1 MLNLRN
7 KCIDTSVVV
16 GVRFLLHTE
25 VSTCQIR
32 NQFMAFL
39 EDYTLLDELGQGGY
53 ATVYKVRHN
62 HLDYIRAIRVLNATI
77 AHGEQDDAYKKFLDE
92 CRVLLRLGN
101 GSHPNIVHIYQP
113 LLKAQ
118 KAIVEMDYIDG
129 MDLYHYLKSQNG
141 FVPTKEV
148 LRLLSEISS
157 ALAYCHED
165 IYEYCMDRDEDNLL
179 DDPNDGTKILL
190 DAVTRQRLIDKY
202 RVIHN
207 DIHSGNIMRRR
218 KGGFVLLD
226 FGLSIEGGNV
236 VRSSVRRGGAPE
248 FKAPEK
254 WVDGSKLSPQS
265 DIYRFG
271 VVLFEY
277 LAGRVPFPFDKKN
290 SNTIKAEYE
299 LSLAHQDQMPPSI
312 FALRKTA
319 FEKAHPGEDYKK
331 DYPDWLE
338 EVIMRCLAKS
348 PAERFKDG
356 KELHDFVQN
365 CINNEESTSAPD
377 VSEKKEIETPKIIP
391 ASTVASLPAVKE
403 TNDLHDDT
411 NRDKKEEQID
421 HKNAV
426 VRTITVNS
434 VSFDMVSVKGGTF
447 TMGATSEQGSDC
459 YDRECPTHQV
469 TLSDYMIGKTEVTQ
483 ELWQAVMGSNPSF
496 FKGYNLPVE
505 SVSWNDCQEFIKKL
519 NSLTGLNFRLPTEA
533 EWEYAARGGN
543 NSKGY
548 KYSGSNDIDRVAWYE
563 ETANHSGTKPVATKV
578 PNELGLYDMSG
589 NVWEWCN
596 DWYGDYS
603 SDSQTNPKGPSSG
616 SKRVYRGGSWT
627 RYARNCRV
635 SYRYYNNL
643 DYGFNNL
650 GLRLVLAEGEDMYT
664 AIMAMNS
671 SNIKYGDSIGD
682 NGKSDK
688 SSISDNSDKSDKE
701 DKPEKGSSS
710 WIVIACVFGALIG
723 CIIGAVSLTKGGG
736 NDIIVADTA
745 VADTA
750 CEIVVW
756 EVEDTADADTA
767 VVDTISDAE
776 LEGLFNAAAVR
787 TYTVN
792 GVSFDM
798 VSVAGGTFTMGATSE
813 QGSDAYGS
821 EKPAHQV
828 TLSDFMIGKTEVT
841 QELWQAVIGSNPS
854 YHSGNN
860 LPVEEVSY
868 KDCQEFI
875 KKLNSLT
882 GLNFRL
888 PTEAEWEYA
897 ARGGNKS
904 KGYKYSG
911 SNDIG
916 SVAWYYENS
925 GNSRLNDN
933 NCEYDKLKS
942 NNCRTHAVATK
953 APNELGLYDM
963 SGNVWEWCSDWD
975 GDYSSG
981 SQTNPKGPSYGSYRV
996 NRGGSWCNG
1005 AVGCRVLKRGS
1016 NDTDLRSGDLGLRLA
1031 L

>member
-1 MLNLRN
+1 M
-7 KCIDTSVVV
+7 
-16 GVRFLLHTE
+16 LHTE

-32 NQFMAFL
+32 NQSMAFL

-62 HLDYIRAIRVLNATI
+62 HLGYIRAIRVLNATI

-118 KAIVEMDYIDG
+118 KAIVEMDFIDG

-157 ALAYCHED
+157 AIAYCHED

-190 DAVTRQRLIDKY
+190 DAATRQRLIDKY

-265 DIYRFG
+265 DIYSFG

-277 LAGRVPFPFDKKN
+277 LAGRVPFPFDKNN

-312 FALRKTA
+312 FALRKAA

-356 KELHDFVQN
+356 KELHDYVEN
-365 CINNEESTSAPD
+365 CINNEEPASAPV
-377 VSEKKEIETPKIIP
+377 VSASASVVSAKKVAEMPEIIP
-391 ASTVASLPAVKE
+391 ASTIANMSAAKE
-403 TNDLHDDT
+403 TDTLHIGS
-411 NRDKKEEQID
+411 NNDKKEE
-421 HKNAV
+421 
-426 VRTITVNS
+426 
-434 VSFDMVSVKGGTF
+434 
-447 TMGATSEQGSDC
+447 
-459 YDRECPTHQV
+459 P
-469 TLSDYMIGKTEVTQ
+469 
-483 ELWQAVMGSNPSF
+483 
-496 FKGYNLPVE
+496 
-505 SVSWNDCQEFIKKL
+505 IKK
-519 NSLTGLNFRLPTEA
+519 SD
-533 EWEYAARGGN
+533 N
-543 NSKGY
+543 NKEGES
-548 KYSGSNDIDRVAWYE
+548 SGSN
-563 ETANHSGTKPVATKV
+563 S
-578 PNELGLYDMSG
+578 
-589 NVWEWCN
+589 
-596 DWYGDYS
+596 
-603 SDSQTNPKGPSSG
+603 
-616 SKRVYRGGSWT
+616 
-627 RYARNCRV
+627 
-635 SYRYYNNL
+635 
-643 DYGFNNL
+643 
-650 GLRLVLAEGEDMYT
+650 
-664 AIMAMNS
+664 
-671 SNIKYGDSIGD
+671 
-682 NGKSDK
+682 
-688 SSISDNSDKSDKE
+688 KSDKE

-736 NDIIVADTA
+736 DDIIVADTA

-756 EVEDTADADTA
+756 KVEDTADADTA

-776 LEGLFNAAAVR
+776 LEELFNAAAVR

-904 KGYKYSG
+904 NGYKYSG

-916 SVAWYYENS
+916 SVAWYEETTNGS
-925 GNSRLNDN
+925 GT
-933 NCEYDKLKS
+933 KS
-942 NNCRTHAVATK
+942 VATK

-963 SGNVWEWCSDWD
+963 SGNVWEWCSDWY

-981 SQTNPKGPSYGSYRV
+981 SQTNPKGPSSGSLRV
-996 NRGGSWCNG
+996 YRGGSWGIN
-1005 AVGCRVLKRGS
+1005 AMYCRVSYRISSNPGS
-1016 NDTDLRSGDLGLRLA
+1016 RFSFLGLRLA

>member
-1 MLNLRN
+1 MRN

-32 NQFMAFL
+32 NQYMAFL

-62 HLDYIRAIRVLNATI
+62 HLGYIRAIRVLNATI

-190 DAVTRQRLIDKY
+190 DAATRQRLIDKY

-265 DIYRFG
+265 DIYSFG

-290 SNTIKAEYE
+290 SNTIEAEYL
-299 LSLAHQDQMPPSI
+299 LSKAHQDQMPPSI
-312 FALRKTA
+312 FALRKAA

-356 KELHDFVQN
+356 KELHDYVEN
-365 CINNEESTSAPD
+365 CINNEELASAP
-377 VSEKKEIETPKIIP
+377 VVPTKKVVETPEIIP
-391 ASTVASLPAVKE
+391 ASIVAQTSAAKE
-403 TNDLHDDT
+403 TDTLHIGSND
-411 NRDKKEEQID
+411 DKKEVQID

-459 YDRECPTHQV
+459 DDRESPTHQVTLSDYMIGKTQVTQELWQAVMGNNPSYFKGDNLPVESVSWNDCQEFIKKLNQLTGLNFRLPTEAEWEYAARGGNKSKGYKYSGSNYIGSVAWYTSNDYGTKPVATKAPNELGLFDMSGNVWEWCSDWDGDYSSGSQTNPKGPSSGSSRVGRGGSWNYYAWNCRVSFRYYYYPDFRSFSLGLRLALAEGEESQQQEIQTEPKFEYETYTVNGVSFDMVSVKGGIFTMGATSEQGSDAESYEKPTHQV

-496 FKGYNLPVE
+496 FSGNNLPVE
-505 SVSWNDCQEFIKKL
+505 KVSWNDCQEFIKKL
-519 NSLTGLNFRLPTEA
+519 NSLTGL
-533 EWEYAARGGN
+533 
-543 NSKGY
+543 
-548 KYSGSNDIDRVAWYE
+548 
-563 ETANHSGTKPVATKV
+563 
-578 PNELGLYDMSG
+578 
-589 NVWEWCN
+589 
-596 DWYGDYS
+596 
-603 SDSQTNPKGPSSG
+603 Q
-616 SKRVYRGGSWT
+616 
-627 RYARNCRV
+627 
-635 SYRYYNNL
+635 
-643 DYGFNNL
+643 
-650 GLRLVLAEGEDMYT
+650 
-664 AIMAMNS
+664 
-671 SNIKYGDSIGD
+671 
-682 NGKSDK
+682 
-688 SSISDNSDKSDKE
+688 
-701 DKPEKGSSS
+701 
-710 WIVIACVFGALIG
+710 
-723 CIIGAVSLTKGGG
+723 
-736 NDIIVADTA
+736 
-745 VADTA
+745 
-750 CEIVVW
+750 
-756 EVEDTADADTA
+756 
-767 VVDTISDAE
+767 
-776 LEGLFNAAAVR
+776 
-787 TYTVN
+787 
-792 GVSFDM
+792 
-798 VSVAGGTFTMGATSE
+798 
-813 QGSDAYGS
+813 
-821 EKPAHQV
+821 
-828 TLSDFMIGKTEVT
+828 
-841 QELWQAVIGSNPS
+841 
-854 YHSGNN
+854 
-860 LPVEEVSY
+860 
-868 KDCQEFI
+868 
-875 KKLNSLT
+875 
-882 GLNFRL
+882 FRL

-916 SVAWYYENS
+916 SVAWYTSTTNHS
-925 GNSRLNDN
+925 GT
-933 NCEYDKLKS
+933 KP
-942 NNCRTHAVATK
+942 VATK
-953 APNELGLYDM
+953 VPNELGLYDM
-963 SGNVWEWCSDWD
+963 SGNVWEWCSDRY
-975 GDYSSG
+975 GSYSNG
-981 SQTNPKGPSYGSYRV
+981 LQTNPKGPTSGSRRV
-996 NRGGSWCNG
+996 FRGGSWISR
-1005 AVGCRVLKRGS
+1005 ARGCRLSDRGYYFPDYRG
-1016 NDTDLRSGDLGLRLA
+1016 NILGLRLA

>member
-1 MLNLRN
+1 MRN

-32 NQFMAFL
+32 NQYMAFL

-62 HLDYIRAIRVLNATI
+62 HLGYIRAIRVLNATI

-190 DAVTRQRLIDKY
+190 DAATRQRLIDKY

-265 DIYRFG
+265 DIYSFG

-290 SNTIKAEYE
+290 SNTIEAEYL
-299 LSLAHQDQMPPSI
+299 LSKAHQDQMPPSI

-356 KELHDFVQN
+356 KELHDYVEN
-365 CINNEESTSAPD
+365 CINNEETASAPV
-377 VSEKKEIETPKIIP
+377 VSASASVVPTKKVVETPEIIL
-391 ASTVASLPAVKE
+391 ASTVANTSATKDSG
-403 TNDLHDDT
+403 TLHVGS
-411 NRDKKEEQID
+411 NNDKKEE
-421 HKNAV
+421 
-426 VRTITVNS
+426 
-434 VSFDMVSVKGGTF
+434 
-447 TMGATSEQGSDC
+447 
-459 YDRECPTHQV
+459 P
-469 TLSDYMIGKTEVTQ
+469 
-483 ELWQAVMGSNPSF
+483 
-496 FKGYNLPVE
+496 
-505 SVSWNDCQEFIKKL
+505 IKKSDI
-519 NSLTGLNFRLPTEA
+519 NKEGES
-533 EWEYAARGGN
+533 
-543 NSKGY
+543 
-548 KYSGSNDIDRVAWYE
+548 SGSN
-563 ETANHSGTKPVATKV
+563 G
-578 PNELGLYDMSG
+578 
-589 NVWEWCN
+589 
-596 DWYGDYS
+596 
-603 SDSQTNPKGPSSG
+603 
-616 SKRVYRGGSWT
+616 
-627 RYARNCRV
+627 
-635 SYRYYNNL
+635 
-643 DYGFNNL
+643 
-650 GLRLVLAEGEDMYT
+650 
-664 AIMAMNS
+664 
-671 SNIKYGDSIGD
+671 
-682 NGKSDK
+682 
-688 SSISDNSDKSDKE
+688 KSDKE
-701 DKPEKGSSS
+701 DKSEKGSSS

-736 NDIIVADTA
+736 DDIIDADTA

-756 EVEDTADADTA
+756 EVVDTAVADTACEIVVWKVEDTADADTA
-767 VVDTISDAE
+767 VAVDEVAE
-776 LEGLFNAAAVR
+776 IFFKAKFFGKFAGTYVTFSIDTSSGVGVLNYDTKGSKEFTLQEVNYSNNNGKLTMNEYTCYGEYSGCYEGYLIGD
-787 TYTVN
+787 TYE
-792 GVSFDM
+792 GVY
-798 VSVAGGTFTMGATSE
+798 TR
-813 QGSDAYGS
+813 
-821 EKPAHQV
+821 
-828 TLSDFMIGKTEVT
+828 
-841 QELWQAVIGSNPS
+841 
-854 YHSGNN
+854 
-860 LPVEEVSY
+860 Y
-868 KDCQEFI
+868 KDGKVFNFTFSM
-875 KKLNSLT
+875 LN
-882 GLNFRL
+882 
-888 PTEAEWEYA
+888 
-897 ARGGNKS
+897 
-904 KGYKYSG
+904 
-911 SNDIG
+911 
-916 SVAWYYENS
+916 
-925 GNSRLNDN
+925 
-933 NCEYDKLKS
+933 
-942 NNCRTHAVATK
+942 
-953 APNELGLYDM
+953 
-963 SGNVWEWCSDWD
+963 
-975 GDYSSG
+975 
-981 SQTNPKGPSYGSYRV
+981 
-996 NRGGSWCNG
+996 
-1005 AVGCRVLKRGS
+1005 
-1016 NDTDLRSGDLGLRLA
+1016 
-1031 L
+1031 

>member
-1 MLNLRN
+1 VLNLRN
-7 KCIDTSVVV
+7 KYIDTSAV

-32 NQFMAFL
+32 NQSMAFL

-62 HLDYIRAIRVLNATI
+62 HLGYIRAIRVLNATI

-190 DAVTRQRLIDKY
+190 DAATRQRLIDKY

-265 DIYRFG
+265 DIYSFG

-312 FALRKTA
+312 FALRKAA

-356 KELHDFVQN
+356 KELHDYVEN
-365 CINNEESTSAPD
+365 CINNESIIIKTQSLVRVETATPKAMYEESTKNIS
-377 VSEKKEIETPKIIP
+377 
-391 ASTVASLPAVKE
+391 
-403 TNDLHDDT
+403 
-411 NRDKKEEQID
+411 DKKVVIEEKGSI
-421 HKNAV
+421 
-426 VRTITVNS
+426 RTIIING
-434 VSFDMVSVKGGTF
+434 VSFDMVAVEGGTF
-447 TMGATSEQGSDC
+447 TMGATTEQ
-459 YDRECPTHQV
+459 
-469 TLSDYMIGKTEVTQ
+469 
-483 ELWQAVMGSNPSF
+483 
-496 FKGYNLPVE
+496 
-505 SVSWNDCQEFIKKL
+505 
-519 NSLTGLNFRLPTEA
+519 
-533 EWEYAARGGN
+533 RGGWLGFFDYD
-543 NSKGY
+543 S
-548 KYSGSNDIDRVAWYE
+548 D
-563 ETANHSGTKPVATKV
+563 ETPV
-578 PNELGLYDMSG
+578 
-589 NVWEWCN
+589 
-596 DWYGDYS
+596 
-603 SDSQTNPKGPSSG
+603 
-616 SKRVYRGGSWT
+616 
-627 RYARNCRV
+627 
-635 SYRYYNNL
+635 
-643 DYGFNNL
+643 
-650 GLRLVLAEGEDMYT
+650 
-664 AIMAMNS
+664 
-671 SNIKYGDSIGD
+671 
-682 NGKSDK
+682 
-688 SSISDNSDKSDKE
+688 
-701 DKPEKGSSS
+701 
-710 WIVIACVFGALIG
+710 
-723 CIIGAVSLTKGGG
+723 
-736 NDIIVADTA
+736 
-745 VADTA
+745 
-750 CEIVVW
+750 
-756 EVEDTADADTA
+756 
-767 VVDTISDAE
+767 
-776 LEGLFNAAAVR
+776 
-787 TYTVN
+787 
-792 GVSFDM
+792 
-798 VSVAGGTFTMGATSE
+798 
-813 QGSDAYGS
+813 
-821 EKPAHQV
+821 HQV

-841 QELWQAVIGSNPS
+841 QELWQAVMGNNPS
-854 YHSGNN
+854 YYSGND
-860 LPVEEVSY
+860 LPVEQVSWN
-868 KDCQEFI
+868 DCQEFI

-916 SVAWYYENS
+916 SVAWYDSNS
-925 GNSRLNDN
+925 SS
-933 NCEYDKLKS
+933 K
-942 NNCRTHAVATK
+942 THAVATK
-953 APNELGLYDM
+953 SPNELGLYDM
-963 SGNVWEWCSDWD
+963 SGNVWEWSSDWY

-981 SQTNPKGPSYGSYRV
+981 SQSNPKGPSSGSGHVR
-996 NRGGSWCNG
+996 RGGSWGLN
-1005 AVGCRVLKRGS
+1005 ARNCRVSDRDNMILDYVS
-1016 NDTDLRSGDLGLRLA
+1016 INLGLRLA

>member
-1 MLNLRN
+1 
-7 KCIDTSVVV
+7 
-16 GVRFLLHTE
+16 
-25 VSTCQIR
+25 
-32 NQFMAFL
+32 MAFL

-62 HLDYIRAIRVLNATI
+62 HLGYIRAIRVLNATI

-190 DAVTRQRLIDKY
+190 DDATRQRLIDKY

-265 DIYRFG
+265 DIYSFG

-277 LAGRVPFPFDKKN
+277 LAGRVPFPFDKNN

-312 FALRKTA
+312 FALRKAA

-356 KELHDFVQN
+356 KELHDYVEN
-365 CINNEESTSAPD
+365 CINNEETASAP
-377 VSEKKEIETPKIIP
+377 VVPTKKVVETPEIIP
-391 ASTVASLPAVKE
+391 ASTVANTSATKDSD
-403 TNDLHDDT
+403 TLHVGS
-411 NRDKKEEQID
+411 NNDKKEVQID

-459 YDRECPTHQV
+459 DDRECPTHQV

-496 FKGYNLPVE
+496 FKGDNLPVE
-505 SVSWNDCQEFIKKL
+505 KVSWN
-519 NSLTGLNFRLPTEA
+519 
-533 EWEYAARGGN
+533 
-543 NSKGY
+543 
-548 KYSGSNDIDRVAWYE
+548 
-563 ETANHSGTKPVATKV
+563 
-578 PNELGLYDMSG
+578 
-589 NVWEWCN
+589 
-596 DWYGDYS
+596 
-603 SDSQTNPKGPSSG
+603 
-616 SKRVYRGGSWT
+616 
-627 RYARNCRV
+627 
-635 SYRYYNNL
+635 
-643 DYGFNNL
+643 
-650 GLRLVLAEGEDMYT
+650 
-664 AIMAMNS
+664 
-671 SNIKYGDSIGD
+671 
-682 NGKSDK
+682 
-688 SSISDNSDKSDKE
+688 
-701 DKPEKGSSS
+701 
-710 WIVIACVFGALIG
+710 
-723 CIIGAVSLTKGGG
+723 
-736 NDIIVADTA
+736 
-745 VADTA
+745 
-750 CEIVVW
+750 
-756 EVEDTADADTA
+756 
-767 VVDTISDAE
+767 
-776 LEGLFNAAAVR
+776 
-787 TYTVN
+787 
-792 GVSFDM
+792 
-798 VSVAGGTFTMGATSE
+798 
-813 QGSDAYGS
+813 
-821 EKPAHQV
+821 
-828 TLSDFMIGKTEVT
+828 
-841 QELWQAVIGSNPS
+841 
-854 YHSGNN
+854 
-860 LPVEEVSY
+860 
-868 KDCQEFI
+868 DCQEFI

-933 NCEYDKLKS
+933 NWEYDKLKS
-942 NNCRTHAVATK
+942 NNCRTHAVVTKAPNELGLYDMSGNVNEWCSDWYGDYSSGSQTNPKGPSSGTYRVFRGGSWDNCARDCRVSFRHRNYYIKGNDLGLRLALSDNSDESDKEDKPEKGSSSWIVIACVFGALIGCIIGAVSLTKGGGDDIIVADTAAVDTISDAEFEELFNAAAVRTYTVNGVSFDMVSVTGDTFTMGATSEQGSDADSDEYQVTLSDFMIGKTEVTQELWQAVMGSNPSEFKGDNLPVECVSWNDCQDFIKKLNSLTGLNFRLPTEAEWEYAARGGNKSKGYKYSGSNDIGSVAWYEETTNGSGTKSVATK

-963 SGNVWEWCSDWD
+963 SGNVWEWCSDWY

-981 SQTNPKGPSYGSYRV
+981 SQTNPKGPSSGSLRV
-996 NRGGSWCNG
+996 YRGGSWGIN
-1005 AVGCRVLKRGS
+1005 AMYCRVSYRISSNPGS
-1016 NDTDLRSGDLGLRLA
+1016 RFSFLGLRLA

>member
-1 MLNLRN
+1 
-7 KCIDTSVVV
+7 
-16 GVRFLLHTE
+16 
-25 VSTCQIR
+25 
-32 NQFMAFL
+32 MAFL

-62 HLDYIRAIRVLNATI
+62 HLGYIRAIRVLNATI

-190 DAVTRQRLIDKY
+190 DASTRQRLIDKY

-265 DIYRFG
+265 DIYSFG

-312 FALRKTA
+312 FALRKAA

-356 KELHDFVQN
+356 KELHDYVEN
-365 CINNEESTSAPD
+365 CINNEEPASAPV
-377 VSEKKEIETPKIIP
+377 VSASASVVSAKKVAETPEIIP
-391 ASTVASLPAVKE
+391 ASTVDNTSATKDSC
-403 TNDLHDDT
+403 TLHVGS
-411 NRDKKEEQID
+411 NNDKKEE
-421 HKNAV
+421 
-426 VRTITVNS
+426 
-434 VSFDMVSVKGGTF
+434 
-447 TMGATSEQGSDC
+447 
-459 YDRECPTHQV
+459 P
-469 TLSDYMIGKTEVTQ
+469 
-483 ELWQAVMGSNPSF
+483 
-496 FKGYNLPVE
+496 
-505 SVSWNDCQEFIKKL
+505 IKKSDI
-519 NSLTGLNFRLPTEA
+519 NKEGES
-533 EWEYAARGGN
+533 
-543 NSKGY
+543 
-548 KYSGSNDIDRVAWYE
+548 SGSN
-563 ETANHSGTKPVATKV
+563 G
-578 PNELGLYDMSG
+578 
-589 NVWEWCN
+589 
-596 DWYGDYS
+596 
-603 SDSQTNPKGPSSG
+603 
-616 SKRVYRGGSWT
+616 
-627 RYARNCRV
+627 
-635 SYRYYNNL
+635 
-643 DYGFNNL
+643 
-650 GLRLVLAEGEDMYT
+650 
-664 AIMAMNS
+664 
-671 SNIKYGDSIGD
+671 
-682 NGKSDK
+682 
-688 SSISDNSDKSDKE
+688 KSDKE
-701 DKPEKGSSS
+701 DKSEKGSSS

-723 CIIGAVSLTKGGG
+723 CIIGAVLLTKGGG
-736 NDIIVADTA
+736 YESESVPIIENEEAINS
-745 VADTA
+745 
-750 CEIVVW
+750 E
-756 EVEDTADADTA
+756 
-767 VVDTISDAE
+767 
-776 LEGLFNAAAVR
+776 NAAVR

-798 VSVAGGTFTMGATSE
+798 ASVAGGTFTMGATSE
-813 QGSDAYGS
+813 QGSEAS
-821 EKPAHQV
+821 SEEKPTHKV
-828 TLSDFMIGKTEVT
+828 TLSDYMIAKTEVT
-841 QELWQAVIGSNPS
+841 QELWQAVMGSNPS
-854 YHSGNN
+854 YDKGDN
-860 LPVEEVSY
+860 LPVENVSWN
-868 KDCQEFI
+868 DCQEFI

-933 NCEYDKLKS
+933 NLELDKVES

-963 SGNVWEWCSDWD
+963 SGNVWEWCSDWY
-975 GDYSSG
+975 GDYSRG
-981 SQTNPKGPSYGSYRV
+981 SQTNPKGPSSGSYRV
-996 NRGGSWCNG
+996 SRGGGWTFS
-1005 AVGCRVLKRGS
+1005 ARDCRVSQRFNG
-1016 NDTDLRSGDLGLRLA
+1016 NPDNRDDYLGLRLA

>member
-1 MLNLRN
+1 
-7 KCIDTSVVV
+7 
-16 GVRFLLHTE
+16 
-25 VSTCQIR
+25 
-32 NQFMAFL
+32 MAFL

-62 HLDYIRAIRVLNATI
+62 HLCYIRAIRVLNATI

-190 DAVTRQRLIDKY
+190 DAATRQRLIDKY

-265 DIYRFG
+265 DIYSFG

-290 SNTIKAEYE
+290 SNTIEAEYL
-299 LSLAHQDQMPPSI
+299 LSKAHQDQMPPSI
-312 FALRKTA
+312 FALRKAA

-356 KELHDFVQN
+356 KELHDHVEN
-365 CINNEESTSAPD
+365 CINNEEPASAPVVSASTSV
-377 VSEKKEIETPKIIP
+377 VSAKKVAEMPEIIP
-391 ASTVASLPAVKE
+391 ASNIANTSATKDSGTLDVGS
-403 TNDLHDDT
+403 N
-411 NRDKKEEQID
+411 NDKKEEPI
-421 HKNAV
+421 KNLENGNSEESSSSGGKSDKGSSSWFLIVCIIGVIIGCIIGVIIGCIIGAV
-426 VRTITVNS
+426 SLTNGGKDTTPADTACAEVEDAMNPEAAVRTYTVNG

-447 TMGATSEQGSDC
+447 TMGATSEQGSDA
-459 YDRECPTHQV
+459 DSDETPTHKV

-483 ELWQAVMGSNPSF
+483 ELWQAVMGSNPSN
-496 FKGYNLPVE
+496 FKGNNLPVE
-505 SVSWNDCQEFIKKL
+505 QVSWDDCQEFIKKL

-533 EWEYAARGGN
+533 EWEYAGRGGK
-543 NSKGY
+543 KG
-548 KYSGSNDIDRVAWYE
+548 
-563 ETANHSGTKPVATKV
+563 
-578 PNELGLYDMSG
+578 
-589 NVWEWCN
+589 
-596 DWYGDYS
+596 
-603 SDSQTNPKGPSSG
+603 
-616 SKRVYRGGSWT
+616 
-627 RYARNCRV
+627 
-635 SYRYYNNL
+635 
-643 DYGFNNL
+643 
-650 GLRLVLAEGEDMYT
+650 
-664 AIMAMNS
+664 
-671 SNIKYGDSIGD
+671 
-682 NGKSDK
+682 
-688 SSISDNSDKSDKE
+688 
-701 DKPEKGSSS
+701 
-710 WIVIACVFGALIG
+710 
-723 CIIGAVSLTKGGG
+723 
-736 NDIIVADTA
+736 
-745 VADTA
+745 
-750 CEIVVW
+750 
-756 EVEDTADADTA
+756 
-767 VVDTISDAE
+767 
-776 LEGLFNAAAVR
+776 
-787 TYTVN
+787 
-792 GVSFDM
+792 
-798 VSVAGGTFTMGATSE
+798 
-813 QGSDAYGS
+813 
-821 EKPAHQV
+821 
-828 TLSDFMIGKTEVT
+828 
-841 QELWQAVIGSNPS
+841 
-854 YHSGNN
+854 
-860 LPVEEVSY
+860 
-868 KDCQEFI
+868 
-875 KKLNSLT
+875 
-882 GLNFRL
+882 
-888 PTEAEWEYA
+888 
-897 ARGGNKS
+897 

-933 NCEYDKLKS
+933 NWEYDKLES

-963 SGNVWEWCSDWD
+963 SGNV
-975 GDYSSG
+975 
-981 SQTNPKGPSYGSYRV
+981 
-996 NRGGSWCNG
+996 
-1005 AVGCRVLKRGS
+1005 
-1016 NDTDLRSGDLGLRLA
+1016 
-1031 L
+1031 

>member
-7 KCIDTSVVV
+7 KCIDTSAVV

-62 HLDYIRAIRVLNATI
+62 HLGYIRAIRVLNATI
-77 AHGEQDDAYKKFLDE
+77 AHCEQDDAYKKFLDE

-190 DAVTRQRLIDKY
+190 DATTRQRLIDKY

-265 DIYRFG
+265 DIYSFG

-290 SNTIKAEYE
+290 SNTIEAEYL
-299 LSLAHQDQMPPSI
+299 LSKAHQDQMPPLI
-312 FALRKTA
+312 FAFRKAA

-356 KELHDFVQN
+356 KELHDYVEN
-365 CINNEESTSAPD
+365 CINNEEPASASV
-377 VSEKKEIETPKIIP
+377 VSANASVVSAKKVVETPEIIP
-391 ASTVASLPAVKE
+391 ASTVANTSAAKE
-403 TNDLHDDT
+403 TDTLHVGS
-411 NRDKKEEQID
+411 NNDKKEEPIKKPSNIRYED
-421 HKNAV
+421 STGDNGKSDKSSISDNSDKSNKEDKPEKVSSFWIVIACVLGALIGCIIGAVSLTKGGGDDIIVADTAV
-426 VRTITVNS
+426 VDTISDAELEELFNAAVRTYTVKG
-434 VSFDMVSVKGGTF
+434 VSFDMVSVADGTF
-447 TMGATSEQGSDC
+447 TMGTTSEQGSDANS
-459 YDRECPTHQV
+459 DEKPAHRV
-469 TLSDYMIGKTEVTQ
+469 RLSDYMIGKTEVTQ
-483 ELWQAVMGSNPSF
+483 ELWQAVMGSNPSEF
-496 FKGYNLPVE
+496 SGYDLPVE
-505 SVSWNDCQEFIKKL
+505 QVSWNDCQEFIMKL
-519 NSLTGLNFRLPTEA
+519 N
-533 EWEYAARGGN
+533 
-543 NSKGY
+543 
-548 KYSGSNDIDRVAWYE
+548 
-563 ETANHSGTKPVATKV
+563 
-578 PNELGLYDMSG
+578 
-589 NVWEWCN
+589 
-596 DWYGDYS
+596 
-603 SDSQTNPKGPSSG
+603 Q
-616 SKRVYRGGSWT
+616 
-627 RYARNCRV
+627 
-635 SYRYYNNL
+635 
-643 DYGFNNL
+643 
-650 GLRLVLAEGEDMYT
+650 
-664 AIMAMNS
+664 
-671 SNIKYGDSIGD
+671 
-682 NGKSDK
+682 
-688 SSISDNSDKSDKE
+688 
-701 DKPEKGSSS
+701 
-710 WIVIACVFGALIG
+710 
-723 CIIGAVSLTKGGG
+723 
-736 NDIIVADTA
+736 
-745 VADTA
+745 
-750 CEIVVW
+750 
-756 EVEDTADADTA
+756 
-767 VVDTISDAE
+767 
-776 LEGLFNAAAVR
+776 
-787 TYTVN
+787 
-792 GVSFDM
+792 
-798 VSVAGGTFTMGATSE
+798 
-813 QGSDAYGS
+813 
-821 EKPAHQV
+821 
-828 TLSDFMIGKTEVT
+828 
-841 QELWQAVIGSNPS
+841 
-854 YHSGNN
+854 
-860 LPVEEVSY
+860 
-868 KDCQEFI
+868 
-875 KKLNSLT
+875 LT

-916 SVAWYYENS
+916 SVAWYYKNS
-925 GNSRLNDN
+925 GNSRLSNW
-933 NCEYDKLKS
+933 EGLES

-996 NRGGSWCNG
+996 NRGGSWFNG
-1005 AVGCRVLKRGS
+1005 AVGCRVSKRGS
-1016 NDTDLRSGDLGLRLA
+1016 NDPDLRSGDLGLRLA

>member
-1 MLNLRN
+1 
-7 KCIDTSVVV
+7 
-16 GVRFLLHTE
+16 
-25 VSTCQIR
+25 
-32 NQFMAFL
+32 MAFL

-62 HLDYIRAIRVLNATI
+62 HLGYIRAIRVLNATI

-101 GSHPNIVHIYQP
+101 GNHPNIVHIYQP

-118 KAIVEMDYIDG
+118 KAIVEMDYVDG
-129 MDLYHYLKSQNG
+129 MDLYHYLKSQKG
-141 FVPTKEV
+141 FVPTAEV

-165 IYEYCMDRDEDNLL
+165 IYEYCMDRDEDNLK

-190 DAVTRQRLIDKY
+190 DAATRQRLIDKY

-265 DIYRFG
+265 DIYSFG

-290 SNTIKAEYE
+290 SNVIEAEYL
-299 LSLAHQDQMPPSI
+299 LSKAHQEQMPPSI
-312 FALRKTA
+312 YALRKAA
-319 FEKAHPGEDYKK
+319 FEQAHPGENYKK

-338 EVIMRCLAKS
+338 EVIMRCLEKS
-348 PAERFKDG
+348 PSDRFKNG
-356 KELHDFVQN
+356 KELQDFVEN
-365 CINNEESTSAPD
+365 CINNEESTSAPV
-377 VSEKKEIETPKIIP
+377 VSGKKAIDTPKIIP
-391 ASTVASLPAVKE
+391 APTAAHTPAVKE
-403 TNDLHDDT
+403 TDT
-411 NRDKKEEQID
+411 SHISSNNDKKEEQID

-459 YDRECPTHQV
+459 DDRESPTHQV

-496 FKGYNLPVE
+496 FKGDNLPVE

-519 NSLTGLNFRLPTEA
+519 NSLTGLQFRLPTEA

-543 NSKGY
+543 KSKGY
-548 KYSGSNDIDRVAWYE
+548 KYSGSNDIGSVAWY
-563 ETANHSGTKPVATKV
+563 TSTTNHSGTKPVATKA

-589 NVWEWCN
+589 NVWEWCS
-596 DWYGDYS
+596 DRYGDYS
-603 SDSQTNPKGPSSG
+603 SDSQTNPKGPSKG

-635 SYRYYNNL
+635 SYRYFNNL

-650 GLRLVLAEGEDMYT
+650 GLRLVLADGEDMDT
-664 AIMAMNS
+664 AIMAMNP

-710 WIVIACVFGALIG
+710 LLWILILCIVGGLLG
-723 CIIGAVSLTKGGG
+723 CIIGVVSLTNGGK
-736 NDIIVADTA
+736 DEFIDTMQADTA
-745 VADTA
+745 YA
-750 CEIVVW
+750 
-756 EVEDTADADTA
+756 EVEDAMN
-767 VVDTISDAE
+767 SE
-776 LEGLFNAAAVR
+776 AAVR
-787 TYTVN
+787 TYTVK

-798 VSVAGGTFTMGATSE
+798 VSVKGGSFTMGATSE
-813 QGSDAYGS
+813 QGSDAFS
-821 EKPAHQV
+821 DEKPTHKV
-828 TLSDFMIGKTEVT
+828 TLSDYMIGKTEVT
-841 QELWQAVIGSNPS
+841 QELWKAVMGSNPS
-854 YHSGNN
+854 NFKGNN
-860 LPVEEVSY
+860 LPVENVSWH
-868 KDCQEFI
+868 DCQKFI

-916 SVAWYYENS
+916 SVAWYTSTTNDS
-925 GNSRLNDN
+925 GT
-933 NCEYDKLKS
+933 KP
-942 NNCRTHAVATK
+942 VATK
-953 APNELGLYDM
+953 SPNELGLYDM
-963 SGNVWEWCSDWD
+963 SGNVWEWCSDWY
-975 GDYSSG
+975 GSYSSS
-981 SQTNPKGPSYGSYRV
+981 SQTNPKGPSSGSDRV
-996 NRGGSWCNG
+996 NRGGSWSNY
-1005 AVGCRVLKRGS
+1005 ARNCRVS
-1016 NDTDLRSGDLGLRLA
+1016 NRDYNYPDFRHFSLGLRLA

>member
-1 MLNLRN
+1 
-7 KCIDTSVVV
+7 
-16 GVRFLLHTE
+16 
-25 VSTCQIR
+25 
-32 NQFMAFL
+32 MAFL

-62 HLDYIRAIRVLNATI
+62 HLGYIRAIRVLNATI

-190 DAVTRQRLIDKY
+190 DDATRQRLIDKY

-265 DIYRFG
+265 DIYSFG

-290 SNTIKAEYE
+290 SNTIEAEYL
-299 LSLAHQDQMPPSI
+299 LSKAHQDQMPPSI

-356 KELHDFVQN
+356 KELHDYVEN
-365 CINNEESTSAPD
+365 CINNEEPASAPV
-377 VSEKKEIETPKIIP
+377 VSASASVVSAKKVAEMPEIIP
-391 ASTVASLPAVKE
+391 ASTIANMSAAKE
-403 TNDLHDDT
+403 TDTLHVGS
-411 NRDKKEEQID
+411 NNDKKEE
-421 HKNAV
+421 
-426 VRTITVNS
+426 
-434 VSFDMVSVKGGTF
+434 
-447 TMGATSEQGSDC
+447 
-459 YDRECPTHQV
+459 P
-469 TLSDYMIGKTEVTQ
+469 
-483 ELWQAVMGSNPSF
+483 
-496 FKGYNLPVE
+496 
-505 SVSWNDCQEFIKKL
+505 IKKSDI
-519 NSLTGLNFRLPTEA
+519 NKEGES
-533 EWEYAARGGN
+533 
-543 NSKGY
+543 
-548 KYSGSNDIDRVAWYE
+548 SGSN
-563 ETANHSGTKPVATKV
+563 S
-578 PNELGLYDMSG
+578 
-589 NVWEWCN
+589 
-596 DWYGDYS
+596 
-603 SDSQTNPKGPSSG
+603 
-616 SKRVYRGGSWT
+616 
-627 RYARNCRV
+627 
-635 SYRYYNNL
+635 
-643 DYGFNNL
+643 
-650 GLRLVLAEGEDMYT
+650 
-664 AIMAMNS
+664 
-671 SNIKYGDSIGD
+671 
-682 NGKSDK
+682 
-688 SSISDNSDKSDKE
+688 KSDKE

-736 NDIIVADTA
+736 DDIIVADTA
-745 VADTA
+745 A
-750 CEIVVW
+750 
-756 EVEDTADADTA
+756 
-767 VVDTISDAE
+767 VDTISDAE
-776 LEGLFNAAAVR
+776 FEELFNAAAVR

-798 VSVAGGTFTMGATSE
+798 VSVTGDTFTMGATSE
-813 QGSDAYGS
+813 QGSDADSDEY
-821 EKPAHQV
+821 QV

-841 QELWQAVIGSNPS
+841 QELWQAVMGSNPS
-854 YHSGNN
+854 YYSGND
-860 LPVEEVSY
+860 LPVEQVSWN
-868 KDCQEFI
+868 DCQEFI

-916 SVAWYYENS
+916 SVAWYEETTNGS
-925 GNSRLNDN
+925 GT
-933 NCEYDKLKS
+933 KS
-942 NNCRTHAVATK
+942 VATK

-963 SGNVWEWCSDWD
+963 SGNVWEWCSDWY

-981 SQTNPKGPSYGSYRV
+981 SQTNPKGPSSGSLRV
-996 NRGGSWCNG
+996 YRGGSWGIN
-1005 AVGCRVLKRGS
+1005 AMYCRVSYRISSNPGS
-1016 NDTDLRSGDLGLRLA
+1016 RFSFLGLRLA

>member
-7 KCIDTSVVV
+7 KCIDTSAVV

-32 NQFMAFL
+32 NQYMAFL

-62 HLDYIRAIRVLNATI
+62 HLGYIRAIRVLNATI

-190 DAVTRQRLIDKY
+190 DAATHQRLIDKY

-265 DIYRFG
+265 DIYSFG

-290 SNTIKAEYE
+290 SNTIEAEYL
-299 LSLAHQDQMPPSI
+299 LSKAHQDQMPPSI
-312 FALRKTA
+312 FALRKAA

-356 KELHDFVQN
+356 KELHDYVEN
-365 CINNEESTSAPD
+365 CINNEETASAPVVSTSASV
-377 VSEKKEIETPKIIP
+377 VSAKKVAETPEIIP
-391 ASTVASLPAVKE
+391 ASTIANTSAAKE
-403 TNDLHDDT
+403 TGTLHVGS
-411 NRDKKEEQID
+411 NNDKKEEQID

-426 VRTITVNS
+426 VRTITV
-434 VSFDMVSVKGGTF
+434 K
-447 TMGATSEQGSDC
+447 
-459 YDRECPTHQV
+459 
-469 TLSDYMIGKTEVTQ
+469 
-483 ELWQAVMGSNPSF
+483 
-496 FKGYNLPVE
+496 
-505 SVSWNDCQEFIKKL
+505 
-519 NSLTGLNFRLPTEA
+519 
-533 EWEYAARGGN
+533 
-543 NSKGY
+543 
-548 KYSGSNDIDRVAWYE
+548 
-563 ETANHSGTKPVATKV
+563 
-578 PNELGLYDMSG
+578 
-589 NVWEWCN
+589 
-596 DWYGDYS
+596 
-603 SDSQTNPKGPSSG
+603 
-616 SKRVYRGGSWT
+616 
-627 RYARNCRV
+627 
-635 SYRYYNNL
+635 
-643 DYGFNNL
+643 
-650 GLRLVLAEGEDMYT
+650 
-664 AIMAMNS
+664 
-671 SNIKYGDSIGD
+671 
-682 NGKSDK
+682 
-688 SSISDNSDKSDKE
+688 
-701 DKPEKGSSS
+701 
-710 WIVIACVFGALIG
+710 
-723 CIIGAVSLTKGGG
+723 
-736 NDIIVADTA
+736 
-745 VADTA
+745 
-750 CEIVVW
+750 
-756 EVEDTADADTA
+756 
-767 VVDTISDAE
+767 
-776 LEGLFNAAAVR
+776 
-787 TYTVN
+787 

-813 QGSDAYGS
+813 QGSDADS
-821 EKPAHQV
+821 DETPTHKV

-841 QELWQAVIGSNPS
+841 QELWQAVMGSNPS
-854 YHSGNN
+854 YFSGNN
-860 LPVEEVSY
+860 LPVEKVSWN
-868 KDCQEFI
+868 DCQKFI
-875 KKLNSLT
+875 KKLNQLT

-904 KGYKYSG
+904 KDYKYSG

-916 SVAWYYENS
+916 SVAWYTSTTNDS
-925 GNSRLNDN
+925 GP
-933 NCEYDKLKS
+933 KP
-942 NNCRTHAVATK
+942 VATK

-963 SGNVWEWCSDWD
+963 SGNVWEWCSDWY
-975 GDYSSG
+975 GSYSSG
-981 SQTNPKGPSYGSYRV
+981 SQTNPKGPSSGSFRV
-996 NRGGSWCNG
+996 IRGGSWSCIAG
-1005 AVGCRVLKRGS
+1005 FCRVSFRNGSDPGNRG
-1016 NDTDLRSGDLGLRLA
+1016 DGLGLRLA

>member
-1 MLNLRN
+1 M
-7 KCIDTSVVV
+7 
-16 GVRFLLHTE
+16 LHTE

-32 NQFMAFL
+32 NQSMAFL

-62 HLDYIRAIRVLNATI
+62 HLGYIRAIRVLNATI

-190 DAVTRQRLIDKY
+190 DAATRQRLIDKY

-265 DIYRFG
+265 DIYSFG

-312 FALRKTA
+312 FALRKAA

-356 KELHDFVQN
+356 KELHDYVEN
-365 CINNEESTSAPD
+365 CINNEETASAPV
-377 VSEKKEIETPKIIP
+377 VSASASVVSAKKVAEMPEIIP
-391 ASTVASLPAVKE
+391 ASTVASMPAVKE

-411 NRDKKEEQID
+411 NRDKKEESI
-421 HKNAV
+421 KNPPKYDGSSDSKGKSDKDDKSDKGSSSWV
-426 VRTITVNS
+426 LIVCIIGVLIGCIIGVISLTNGDKEEVPKPEFEYETYTVNG
-434 VSFDMVSVKGGTF
+434 VSFDMVKVAGGAF
-447 TMGATSEQGSDC
+447 TMGATSEQGSEADS
-459 YDRECPTHQV
+459 DEKPTHKV

-483 ELWQAVMGSNPSF
+483 ELWQAVMGSNPSN
-496 FKGYNLPVE
+496 FK
-505 SVSWNDCQEFIKKL
+505 
-519 NSLTGLNFRLPTEA
+519 
-533 EWEYAARGGN
+533 
-543 NSKGY
+543 
-548 KYSGSNDIDRVAWYE
+548 
-563 ETANHSGTKPVATKV
+563 
-578 PNELGLYDMSG
+578 
-589 NVWEWCN
+589 
-596 DWYGDYS
+596 
-603 SDSQTNPKGPSSG
+603 
-616 SKRVYRGGSWT
+616 
-627 RYARNCRV
+627 
-635 SYRYYNNL
+635 
-643 DYGFNNL
+643 
-650 GLRLVLAEGEDMYT
+650 
-664 AIMAMNS
+664 
-671 SNIKYGDSIGD
+671 
-682 NGKSDK
+682 
-688 SSISDNSDKSDKE
+688 
-701 DKPEKGSSS
+701 
-710 WIVIACVFGALIG
+710 
-723 CIIGAVSLTKGGG
+723 
-736 NDIIVADTA
+736 
-745 VADTA
+745 
-750 CEIVVW
+750 
-756 EVEDTADADTA
+756 
-767 VVDTISDAE
+767 
-776 LEGLFNAAAVR
+776 
-787 TYTVN
+787 
-792 GVSFDM
+792 
-798 VSVAGGTFTMGATSE
+798 
-813 QGSDAYGS
+813 
-821 EKPAHQV
+821 
-828 TLSDFMIGKTEVT
+828 
-841 QELWQAVIGSNPS
+841 
-854 YHSGNN
+854 GNN
-860 LPVEEVSY
+860 LPVEKVSWN
-868 KDCQEFI
+868 DCQEFI

-916 SVAWYYENS
+916 SVAWYTSTTNDS
-925 GNSRLNDN
+925 GT
-933 NCEYDKLKS
+933 KP
-942 NNCRTHAVATK
+942 VATK
-953 APNELGLYDM
+953 SPNELGLYDM
-963 SGNVWEWCSDWD
+963 SGNVWEWCSDWY
-975 GDYSSG
+975 GSYSSS
-981 SQTNPKGPSYGSYRV
+981 SQTNPKGPSSGSDRV
-996 NRGGSWCNG
+996 RRGGSWNSY
-1005 AVGCRVLKRGS
+1005 ARYCRVLYRYNYAPGVRFS
-1016 NDTDLRSGDLGLRLA
+1016 CLGLRLA

>member
-1 MLNLRN
+1 
-7 KCIDTSVVV
+7 
-16 GVRFLLHTE
+16 
-25 VSTCQIR
+25 
-32 NQFMAFL
+32 MAFL

-62 HLDYIRAIRVLNATI
+62 HLGYIRAIRVLNATI

-118 KAIVEMDYIDG
+118 KAIVEMDFIDG

-157 ALAYCHED
+157 AIAYCHED

-190 DAVTRQRLIDKY
+190 DAATRQRLIDKY

-265 DIYRFG
+265 DIYSFG

-356 KELHDFVQN
+356 KELHDYVEN
-365 CINNEESTSAPD
+365 CINNEETASAP
-377 VSEKKEIETPKIIP
+377 VVPTKKVVETPEIIP
-391 ASTVASLPAVKE
+391 ASTVANTSATKDSD
-403 TNDLHDDT
+403 TLHVGS
-411 NRDKKEEQID
+411 NNDKKEE
-421 HKNAV
+421 
-426 VRTITVNS
+426 
-434 VSFDMVSVKGGTF
+434 
-447 TMGATSEQGSDC
+447 
-459 YDRECPTHQV
+459 P
-469 TLSDYMIGKTEVTQ
+469 
-483 ELWQAVMGSNPSF
+483 
-496 FKGYNLPVE
+496 
-505 SVSWNDCQEFIKKL
+505 IKKSDI
-519 NSLTGLNFRLPTEA
+519 NKEGES
-533 EWEYAARGGN
+533 
-543 NSKGY
+543 
-548 KYSGSNDIDRVAWYE
+548 SGSN
-563 ETANHSGTKPVATKV
+563 S
-578 PNELGLYDMSG
+578 
-589 NVWEWCN
+589 
-596 DWYGDYS
+596 
-603 SDSQTNPKGPSSG
+603 
-616 SKRVYRGGSWT
+616 
-627 RYARNCRV
+627 
-635 SYRYYNNL
+635 
-643 DYGFNNL
+643 
-650 GLRLVLAEGEDMYT
+650 
-664 AIMAMNS
+664 
-671 SNIKYGDSIGD
+671 
-682 NGKSDK
+682 
-688 SSISDNSDKSDKE
+688 KSDKE

-736 NDIIVADTA
+736 DDIIVADTA

-756 EVEDTADADTA
+756 KVEDTADADTA

-776 LEGLFNAAAVR
+776 LEELFNAAAVR

-916 SVAWYYENS
+916 SVAWYVLTTS
-925 GNSRLNDN
+925 HRGT
-933 NCEYDKLKS
+933 KP
-942 NNCRTHAVATK
+942 VATK

-963 SGNVWEWCSDWD
+963 SGNVYEWCSDWY

-981 SQTNPKGPSYGSYRV
+981 SQTNPKGPSSGSYRV
-996 NRGGSWCNG
+996 YRGGCWYRYAG
-1005 AVGCRVLKRGS
+1005 DCRVSYRGR
-1016 NDTDLRSGDLGLRLA
+1016 NDPDYWSRDLGLRLA

>member
-1 MLNLRN
+1 MRN

-32 NQFMAFL
+32 NQYMAFL

-62 HLDYIRAIRVLNATI
+62 HLGYIRAIRVLNATI

-190 DAVTRQRLIDKY
+190 DAATRQRLIDKY

-265 DIYRFG
+265 DIYSFG

-356 KELHDFVQN
+356 KELHDYVEN
-365 CINNEESTSAPD
+365 CINNEETASAPV
-377 VSEKKEIETPKIIP
+377 VSASASVVPTKKVVETPEIIL
-391 ASTVASLPAVKE
+391 ASTVANTSATKDSG
-403 TNDLHDDT
+403 TLHVGS
-411 NRDKKEEQID
+411 NNDKKEVQID

-459 YDRECPTHQV
+459 DRECPTHQV

-496 FKGYNLPVE
+496 FKGDNLPVE
-505 SVSWNDCQEFIKKL
+505 KVSWN
-519 NSLTGLNFRLPTEA
+519 
-533 EWEYAARGGN
+533 
-543 NSKGY
+543 
-548 KYSGSNDIDRVAWYE
+548 
-563 ETANHSGTKPVATKV
+563 
-578 PNELGLYDMSG
+578 
-589 NVWEWCN
+589 
-596 DWYGDYS
+596 
-603 SDSQTNPKGPSSG
+603 
-616 SKRVYRGGSWT
+616 
-627 RYARNCRV
+627 
-635 SYRYYNNL
+635 
-643 DYGFNNL
+643 
-650 GLRLVLAEGEDMYT
+650 
-664 AIMAMNS
+664 
-671 SNIKYGDSIGD
+671 
-682 NGKSDK
+682 
-688 SSISDNSDKSDKE
+688 
-701 DKPEKGSSS
+701 
-710 WIVIACVFGALIG
+710 
-723 CIIGAVSLTKGGG
+723 
-736 NDIIVADTA
+736 
-745 VADTA
+745 
-750 CEIVVW
+750 
-756 EVEDTADADTA
+756 
-767 VVDTISDAE
+767 
-776 LEGLFNAAAVR
+776 
-787 TYTVN
+787 
-792 GVSFDM
+792 
-798 VSVAGGTFTMGATSE
+798 
-813 QGSDAYGS
+813 
-821 EKPAHQV
+821 
-828 TLSDFMIGKTEVT
+828 
-841 QELWQAVIGSNPS
+841 
-854 YHSGNN
+854 
-860 LPVEEVSY
+860 
-868 KDCQEFI
+868 DCQEFI

-916 SVAWYYENS
+916 SVAWYCKNS
-925 GNSRLNDN
+925 GNSIFNGDPW
-933 NCEYDKLKS
+933 EFDKLKS
-942 NNCRTHAVATK
+942 NNCRTHAVASK
-953 APNELGLYDM
+953 LPNELGLYDM
-963 SGNVWEWCSDWD
+963 SGNVYEWCSDWY

-981 SQTNPKGPSYGSYRV
+981 SQTNPTGPSSGSNRV
-996 NRGGSWCNG
+996 SRGGAWNNG
-1005 AVGCRVLKRGS
+1005 VWGCRVSFRLPIYYIKG
-1016 NDTDLRSGDLGLRLA
+1016 NDLGLRLA
-1031 L
+1031 LSDNSDESNKEDKPEKVSSLWIVIACVFGALIGCIIGAVSLTKGGGDDIIVEDTVVCDEYTVVWDVDSADVDTAW